1 MTRVR
6 VGGGNLAAH
15 SVGVAAPAAGAR
27 GAVMGTL
34 AQGKAQ
40 PGKGVAA
47 EAGQAE
53 RQQPHGAPAGTGVG
67 WSAGARP
74 VGAVILVI
82 LGRAVVEQAFNA
94 AQAGAILH
102 SAFGGAQAAL
112 SAGPTG
118 RQAAGG
124 AALLALTATAPLADE
139 QMKAQLGLVLCQ
151 AFTQGRVGLEFPFGL
166 RTDHRTEARVRWRQ
180 TCQ

>member
-1 MTRVR
+1 MYR
-6 VGGGNLAAH
+6 VGVGGRNLTAH
-15 SVGVAAPAAGAR
+15 SVGVAAPAAWACGTI
-27 GAVMGTL
+27 VGTL

-40 PGKGVAA
+40 PGRGVAA

-67 WSAGARP
+67 WGAGARP

-94 AQAGAILH
+94 AQAGAVLH
-102 SAFGGAQAAL
+102 DALGRAQAAL
-112 SAGPTG
+112 FTGPAG

-124 AALLALTATAPLADE
+124 AALLALTATTPLADE
-139 QMKAQLGLVLCQ
+139 QMAAQLSSVLHQ
-151 AFTQGRVGLEFPFGL
+151 TFTQRSLRFEFSFRL
-166 RTDHRTEARVRWRQ
+166 RTHH
-180 TCQ
+180 

>member
-15 SVGVAAPAAGAR
+15 SVGIAAPAAGSC
-27 GAVMGTL
+27 GAVVGTL

-40 PGKGVAA
+40 PGRGVAA

-67 WSAGARP
+67 WSAGAWP
-74 VGAVILVI
+74 VSTVILVI
-82 LGRAVVEQAFNA
+82 LGRAVVEQAFNT

-102 SAFGGAQAAL
+102 CAFSGAQAAL

-118 RQAAGG
+118 RQPAGG
-124 AALLALTATAPLADE
+124 AALLALTATTPLADE
-139 QMKAQLGLVLCQ
+139 QMKAQLSLVLSQ
-151 AFTQGRVGLEFPFGL
+151 AFTQGNIRLEFSFRL
-166 RTDHRTEARVRWRQ
+166 RTYHRS
-180 TCQ
+180 

>member
-15 SVGVAAPAAGAR
+15 SVGVAAPAARAR
-27 GAVMGTL
+27 GAVVGTL

-40 PGKGVAA
+40 PGRGVAA

-74 VGAVILVI
+74 VSTVVLVI
-82 LGRAVVEQAFNA
+82 LGGAVVEQALNA

-102 SAFGGAQAAL
+102 GTFDGAQTAL

-124 AALLALTATAPLADE
+124 TALLALTATTPLADE
-139 QMKAQLGLVLCQ
+139 QMKAQLSLVLCQ
-151 AFTQGRVGLEFPFGL
+151 AFTQGSIRLEFSFRL
-166 RTDHRTEARVRWRQ
+166 RTDHRT
-180 TCQ
+180 

>member
-1 MTRVR
+1 MTGVG

-27 GAVMGTL
+27 GTVVGAL

-40 PGKGVAA
+40 PGRGVAA

-67 WSAGARP
+67 CSAGARP
-74 VGAVILVI
+74 VSTVILVI
-82 LGRAVVEQAFNA
+82 LGGAVVEQAFNA
-94 AQAGAILH
+94 AQTGAVLH
-102 SAFGGAQAAL
+102 GALSGAQAAL
-112 SAGPTG
+112 PAGPAG
-118 RQAAGG
+118 RQAAGR

-139 QMKAQLGLVLCQ
+139 QMTLLGFVLHQ
-151 AFTQGRVGLEFPFGL
+151 AFTERRVVLEFSFRL
-166 RTDHRTEARVRWRQ
+166 RADHRADARVRRGQTRQ
-180 TCQ
+180 

>member
-15 SVGVAAPAAGAR
+15 SVGVAAPAARTCGT
-27 GAVMGTL
+27 VVGTL

-40 PGKGVAA
+40 PGRGVAA

-53 RQQPHGAPAGTGVG
+53 RKQPHGAPAGTGVG

-74 VGAVILVI
+74 VGTVILVV
-82 LGRAVVEQAFNA
+82 LGGAVVKQAFNA
-94 AQAGAILH
+94 AQAGAVLY
-102 SAFGGAQAAL
+102 SVFGGAQTAL

-118 RQAAGG
+118 RQAAGS
-124 AALLALTATAPLADE
+124 AALLALTATTPLADE
-139 QMKAQLGLVLCQ
+139 QMKAQLSLVLCQ
-151 AFTQGRVGLEFPFGL
+151 AFTQRSIRLEFSFRL

-180 TCQ
+180 SCQ